1 MTYTIYFE
9 LYDKKMRCQIDAYS
23 REGAI
28 QALKDKIIIHRVDV
42 DENQTVEFLKNMFGI
57 K

>member
-9 LYDKKMRCQIDAYS
+9 LYGKKMKCRIDAYD

-28 QALKDKIIIHRVDV
+28 KKLKDKIIIHKVDV
-42 DENQTVEFLKNMFGI
+42 EQDQTVEFLKDMFGI